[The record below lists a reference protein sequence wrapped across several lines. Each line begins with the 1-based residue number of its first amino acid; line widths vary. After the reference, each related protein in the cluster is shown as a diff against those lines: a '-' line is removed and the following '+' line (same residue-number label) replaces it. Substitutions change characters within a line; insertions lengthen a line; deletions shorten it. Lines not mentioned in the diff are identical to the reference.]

1 MAKGKKGNTRARRV
15 GYELIPRD
23 HVESH
28 PVYSLMGE
36 LVREHHEHLRD
47 ARIVAAW
54 NLTWQ
59 PDADGRVKLVACVRA
74 NDLAREIV
82 RPNACDELYAAV
94 GVGLPREVPRG
105 DDPRVAEVLVVFP
118 YELAHERVNRVA
130 LDVIARDQ
138 FIADASRP
146 GVPLFPF
153 CHRCLLR
160 E

>member
-1 MAKGKKGNTRARRV
+1 MIHERAPVLVGEPLVLPRRATDQDH
-15 GYELIPRD
+15 EIPR
-23 HVESH
+23 
-28 PVYSLMGE
+28 
-36 LVREHHEHLRD
+36 RE
-47 ARIVAAW
+47 
-54 NLTWQ
+54 
-59 PDADGRVKLVACVRA
+59 
-74 NDLAREIV
+74 LAREIV